1 MQLMKSFR
9 RRLSAFLTIAA
20 LATLVIAGPALSQ
33 SAPST
38 PATVDQKVDELVK
51 MLDDP
56 DIRALLAA
64 KQPAPAAPANVSF
77 TQRLHVWENV
87 VRQHFTAIFAA
98 VPKIPSE
105 LANAVHLVRMEF
117 GGRGFFGA
125 ALLVAAFLATGFGS
139 EWLFRRLRPEI
150 VDTDVAGPELTSLGY
165 TLKMLRRLLSKLA
178 PIAIFFLFSAGFFLV
193 FPWPPLLR
201 LIVLTSLLAF
211 VLGRLALAIGNIIL
225 APENAHLPEGREK
238 PLRLLP
244 MGDADARFWYRSW
257 RVFVCYFLV
266 CWALLSILPDLR
278 VSPFVSL
285 IFSYIAG
292 IGLLALGIWTVWQR
306 PAVEGENP
314 MRSRMRRWLV
324 SNYLIL
330 LWLVWAAGLEGIFWL
345 GLYAIILPGIL
356 AIADRI
362 AQTLARPRAEVAAQ
376 SPVIPV
382 LIISG
387 IRAAILAL
395 AVGWLVVVWQFNA
408 TEIATGDTVAS
419 RIIRGLFNGA
429 IILLVADLLWRVAKA
444 YIDWRLELSAVDA
457 STGHEPADISPAEA
471 ARRGRMRTLLPI
483 FRNMLAVLLA
493 TVAGLMV
500 LSGLGV
506 AIGPLIAGAGIFGVA
521 IGFGSQT
528 LVKDV
533 LSGVFYMLD
542 DAFRIGEYIQS
553 GSYMGTVESFS
564 LRSVRLRHHRGP
576 VFTIPF
582 GSLGAV
588 QNMSRDWA
596 IAKFTLRVP
605 FDTDLAKAKKLVKQ
619 VGVAMLADPDI
630 APNLIET
637 IKMKGV
643 ETIGEY
649 GIELSFAFMAR
660 PGQQAS
666 IRRRAYAMIRDTFG
680 ANGIDF
686 ARPTV
691 KVGNDGKSESSDAAI
706 AAASSDIARRAADAA
721 AQAKE

>member
-1 MQLMKSFR
+1 MF
-9 RRLSAFLTIAA
+9 F
-20 LATLVIAGPALSQ
+20 
-33 SAPST
+33 
-38 PATVDQKVDELVK
+38 
-51 MLDDP
+51 
-56 DIRALLAA
+56 
-64 KQPAPAAPANVSF
+64 
-77 TQRLHVWENV
+77 
-87 VRQHFTAIFAA
+87 IFS
-98 VPKIPSE
+98 V
-105 LANAVHLVRMEF
+105 
-117 GGRGFFGA
+117 
-125 ALLVAAFLATGFGS
+125 
-139 EWLFRRLRPEI
+139 
-150 VDTDVAGPELTSLGY
+150 
-165 TLKMLRRLLSKLA
+165 
-178 PIAIFFLFSAGFFLV
+178 GFFLV
-193 FPWPPLLR
+193 FDWPPLLR
-201 LIVLTSLLAF
+201 MIVLTYLLAF
-211 VLGRLALAIGNIIL
+211 VFGRLALVVGRILL
-225 APENAHLPEGREK
+225 APENDLLLDGPEK
-238 PLRLLP
+238 PLRLMP
-244 MGDADARFWYRSW
+244 MGDAEARFWFNCW
-257 RVFVCYFLV
+257 RAFVVYLLI
-266 CWALLSILPDLR
+266 CWALLSMLPDLGFTPY
-278 VSPFVSL
+278 VALV
-285 IFSYIAG
+285 FSYIAG
-292 IGLLALGIWTVWQR
+292 AGLLALGLWTVWRR
-306 PAVEGENP
+306 PAAAGVDP
-314 MRSRMRRWLV
+314 ARSRMRRWLL
-324 SNYLIL
+324 SNYLVL
-330 LWLVWAAGLEGIFWL
+330 LWIIWGAGLDGMFWL
-345 GLYAIILPGIL
+345 GLYVIILPGIL
-356 AIADRI
+356 AIADDV
-362 AQTLARPRAEVAAQ
+362 AQTLARPRPDAVAQ
-376 SPVIPV
+376 SPVVPV

-395 AVGWLVVVWQFNA
+395 AVAWLAYVWQFNA
-408 TEIATGDTVAS
+408 SELATGNTVVS
-419 RIIRGLFNGA
+419 RIVRGLLNGA
-429 IILLVADLLWRVAKA
+429 IILLVADLLWRVARA
-444 YIDWRLELSAVDA
+444 YLDWRLDLSAVDA
-457 STGHEPADISPAEA
+457 ATGHDPEGISSAEA

-493 TVAGLMV
+493 TVAVLMV

-506 AIGPLIAGAGIFGVA
+506 EIGPLIAGAGIFGVA

-605 FDTDLAKAKKLVKQ
+605 FDTDIGKAKKLVKQ
-619 VGVAMLADPDI
+619 VGVEMLADPEI

-643 ETIGEY
+643 EQIGDF

-691 KVGNDGKSESSDAAI
+691 KVGNDDKADAAA
-706 AAASSDIARRAADAA
+706 AAASSDISRRAAEAA
-721 AQAKE
+721 AKAGE

>member
-1 MQLMKSFR
+1 MAWVFPR
-9 RRLSAFLTIAA
+9 TG
-20 LATLVIAGPALSQ
+20 ATLLTLCLLASLSLSIFAGPALAQ
-33 SAPST
+33 SAP
-38 PATVDQKVDELVK
+38 ATSPTVEQKVDDLVK

-56 DIRALLAA
+56 DIRALLAS
-64 KQPAPAAPANVSF
+64 KQPAPAATDRIAF
-77 TQRLHVWENV
+77 TQQVQVWENA
-87 VRQHFTAIFAA
+87 VRHHLDALRAAIPQ
-98 VPKIPSE
+98 VPYEIASAGGLIRSE
-105 LANAVHLVRMEF
+105 LGNRGLGRVAVLIV
-117 GGRGFFGA
+117 
-125 ALLVAAFLATGFGS
+125 AFLAFGFGS
-139 EWLFRRLRPEI
+139 ELLFRRLRPELLGSA
-150 VDTDVAGPELTSLGY
+150 VNETDLTPAGYGL
-165 TLKMLRRLLSKLA
+165 RLLRGLIYKLA
-178 PIAIFFLFSAGFFLV
+178 PIAVFFLFSAGFFLA
-193 FPWPPLLR
+193 FGWPPLLR

-211 VLGRLALAIGNIIL
+211 VFARLALTIGRILL
-225 APENAHLPEGREK
+225 APENDRLPEDQEK
-238 PLRLLP
+238 ALRLLP
-244 MGDADARFWYRSW
+244 MSDADARFWYNCARA
-257 RVFVCYFLV
+257 FVSYFLV
-266 CWALLSILPDLR
+266 CWAVLSLLPDLEF
-278 VSPFVSL
+278 SPYVEL
-285 IFSYIAG
+285 IFKYIAG
-292 IGLLALGIWTVWQR
+292 IGLLALGIWTVWRR
-306 PAVEGENP
+306 PDADGVDP
-314 MRSRMRRWLV
+314 LRSRMRRWLL

-330 LWLVWAAGLEGIFWL
+330 LWFIWGIGLSGIFWL
-345 GLYAIILPGIL
+345 GLYAIILPRIL
-356 AIADRI
+356 AIADEV
-362 AQTLARPRAEVAAQ
+362 AQTLARPRTDAETQ

-382 LIISG
+382 LIVSG

-395 AVGWLVVVWQFNA
+395 AVAWLAAVWQFNA
-408 TEIATGDTVAS
+408 SELATGNTVAS
-419 RIIRGLFNGA
+419 RIIRGILNGA
-429 IILLVADLLWRVAKA
+429 IILLVADLLWRVTKA
-444 YIDWRLELSAVDA
+444 YIDWRLELSAVD
-457 STGHEPADISPAEA
+457 SDPSHVHPEISPAEA

-493 TVAGLMV
+493 TVAVMMV
-500 LSGLGV
+500 LSGMGV
-506 AIGPLIAGAGIFGVA
+506 EIGPLIAGAGIFGVA

-605 FDTDLAKAKKLVKQ
+605 FDTDIGKAKKLVKQ
-619 VGVAMLADPDI
+619 VGVAMLEDPEI

-643 ETIGEY
+643 EQIGDF

-691 KVGNDGKSESSDAAI
+691 KVGNDDKSDAAV
-706 AAASSDIARRAADAA
+706 AAASSDISRRAAEAA
-721 AQAKE
+721 AKAEG